1 MDWADE
7 LAGSVSGPQ
16 VVNDSKTPS
25 GTVHVGSLRGPV
37 ILDVITRALRRR
49 GLETTLLYGVDDM
62 DPMDAQALLTPDA
75 VDHEMGRPLAHVPDQ
90 VDDGHPSYA
99 RHHAEVFIDIFD
111 GLGVHPDRYYWMSDI
126 YPTGQ
131 MDPFIRAAL
140 DQAAKVREIYR
151 RVANVQHPDDWH
163 PIQVVCP
170 TCGKVGTTIVTKWD
184 GERVFFECREQLVTW
199 AKGCG
204 TTGWTSPFGGNGKLG
219 WNLEWAAQW
228 SLFGVTIEPC
238 GKDLSTAGGSRD
250 RADAI
255 AREVFEREPPL
266 NVPYE
271 FLNIGGKKMSTSKG
285 RGAAAHEIADVVPPE
300 QLRFL
305 FIRPRPNQVIEFE
318 PEGSDAIPRLFDEFD
333 RFAAAT
339 AGKEVR
345 GEIAPGHE
353 ATFAY
358 ALIDPDADVAAEAAA
373 YRPPFAHLAL
383 LLQIPNVDVS
393 ARVEAEK
400 GSGLTERERQILDER
415 IRAARAWLETYAPER
430 AIVAIRE
437 ALPAD
442 PVAALEDDQRRYLAA
457 LADAALS
464 DVAPP
469 SSGEAWQ
476 NLIFSV
482 AAEAGL
488 PNGRA
493 FSALYAA
500 FLGRPNGPRAGWLL
514 ASLDPTFVI
523 ERLRAAGTANGAAS
537 AAVGGAA

>member
-7 LAGSVSGPQ
+7 LAASVSGPQ

-37 ILDVITRALRRR
+37 ILDVIVRALRRA
-49 GLETTLLYGVDDM
+49 GVDTTLLYGIDDM

-75 VDHEMGRPLAHVPDQ
+75 IDTEMGRPLAHVPDQ
-90 VDDGHPSYA
+90 AADGHASYA
-99 RHHAEVFIDIFD
+99 RHHAQTFIDIFA
-111 GLGVHPDRYYWMSDI
+111 GLGVQPDRYYWMSDI
-126 YPTGQ
+126 YPTGA
-131 MDPFIRAAL
+131 MDGFIRTAL
-140 DQAAKVREIYR
+140 DRAANVREIYR
-151 RVANVQHPDDWH
+151 RIANVQHPDDWH

-170 TCGKVGTTIVTKWD
+170 TCARIGTTIVTKWD

-199 AKGCG
+199 ARGCG
-204 TTGWTSPFGGNGKLG
+204 RSGWISPFGGAGKLG

-255 AREVFEREPPL
+255 AREIFEREPPL

-300 QLRFL
+300 QLRFM

-318 PEGSDAIPRLFDEFD
+318 PEGTDAIPRLFDEFD

-339 AGKEVR
+339 AGRPVR
-345 GEIAPGHE
+345 GEIAPGFE

-358 ALIDPDADVAAEAAA
+358 SLLDPNADVAAQATLF
-373 YRPPFAHLAL
+373 RPAFSHLAL
-383 LLQIPNVDVS
+383 LLQIPNVDLA
-393 ARVEAEK
+393 ARVAAEK
-400 GSGLTERERQILDER
+400 GSPLDER
-415 IRAARAWLETYAPER
+415 EAATFDERVRAARAWLETYAPER
-430 AIVAIRE
+430 AVVAIRD

-442 PVAALEDDQRRYLAA
+442 AIAALDDDQRRYLGA

-464 DVAPP
+464 ADALPA
-469 SSGEAWQ
+469 SGEAWQ
-476 NLIFSV
+476 DLIFAV
-482 AAEAGL
+482 AGEAGL

-493 FSALYAA
+493 FAALYAA
-500 FLGRPNGPRAGWLL
+500 FLGRSNGPRAGWLL
-514 ASLDPTFVI
+514 ASLDGRFVTA
-523 ERLRAAGTANGAAS
+523 RLRESASPDGAPPG
-537 AAVGGAA
+537 VGGAA